1 MKPQETTFNLRPTDE
16 FIELNKLLQVLEIAQ
31 TGGHAKILIENGDVT
46 VNGEVEF
53 RKRNKL
59 RGGDVIEVD
68 GLKIQILK

>member
-1 MKPQETTFNLRPTDE
+1 MKPQEATFNLRPNDE